1 MHMSGEAVGAVMFIG
16 LTIVFSLLVWFRY
29 RAKRDNQET
38 IRAAIEK
45 GQELSPELLERL
57 TNPPVPANRD
67 LRRGVMGVGLAI
79 GFVLFGYFFP
89 EEDLF
94 GIMSAIAM
102 FPMLLGVAFLLLHR
116 FGNRG

>member
-1 MHMSGEAVGAVMFIG
+1 MQMSGEAVGAIMFIG
-16 LTIVFSLLVWFRY
+16 LTVVFSLIVWFRY
-29 RAKRDNQET
+29 KAKRDSQDT
-38 IRAAIEK
+38 IRVAIEK
-45 GQELSPELLERL
+45 GQQLSPELFERL

-67 LRRGVMGVGLAI
+67 LRRGIVGVGLAM

-94 GIMSAIAM
+94 GIMSAVAM
-102 FPMLLGVAFLLLHR
+102 FPMLLGIAYLLLHR

>member
-1 MHMSGEAVGAVMFIG
+1 MEMSGEATGAVMFIG

-29 RAKRDNQET
+29 KAKRENQET
-38 IRAAIEK
+38 IRVAIEK
-45 GQELSPELLERL
+45 GQELSPELFERL

-67 LRRGVMGVGLAI
+67 FRRGVLSLGVALGL
-79 GFVLFGYFFP
+79 VLFGYFFP

-94 GIMSAIAM
+94 GIMSSIAM